1 MLEDYELKDFVN
13 EGKEIVEDF
22 NEYFFP
28 EDNRSAKSIFM
39 RKFKPHTSQDVFAP
53 TKKSDKNNEVES
65 IKSTESTLKT
75 ESYNVLKETKI
86 EVHKFISQTKQVA
99 PELSF
104 ITN

>member
-28 EDNRSAKSIFM
+28 EDNRSTKSIFM

-53 TKKSDKNNEVES
+53 NKKPDKNSEAES
-65 IKSTESTLKT
+65 IKST
-75 ESYNVLKETKI
+75 
-86 EVHKFISQTKQVA
+86 A
-99 PELSF
+99 
-104 ITN
+104 